1 MEKSE
6 GPHPHAAMSLDAA
19 VTSAIAALPE
29 AERALG
35 EALLQDAI
43 AAGQTNL
50 LAVSNGHVH
59 LVQNASR
66 GARCLK
72 FAWSQS
78 DEEVMISVKV
88 PSGTKAKAVKLDVG
102 TRRLTLAVLGEV
114 IISGDL
120 AHMVLPEGCTFGIE
134 DGIDGGR
141 LVTVTLA
148 KSGKPEWKTV
158 CVGGPELPSITKGTS
173 VDSSDLS
180 VEQRS
185 ELMRSCGVEFG
196 FNKAS

>member
-1 MEKSE
+1 MLT
-6 GPHPHAAMSLDAA
+6 AI
-19 VTSAIAALPE
+19 TSAIAALPE

-35 EALLQDAI
+35 EALLQDAT
-43 AAGQTNL
+43 AAGQTDL

-158 CVGGPELPSITKGTS
+158 CVGGPELPSITQGT
-173 VDSSDLS
+173 S

>member
-1 MEKSE
+1 MELT
-6 GPHPHAAMSLDAA
+6 AI
-19 VTSAIAALPE
+19 TSAIAALPE

-35 EALLQDAI
+35 EALLQDAT
-43 AAGQTNL
+43 AAGQTDL

-158 CVGGPELPSITKGTS
+158 CVGGPELPSITQGT
-173 VDSSDLS
+173 S